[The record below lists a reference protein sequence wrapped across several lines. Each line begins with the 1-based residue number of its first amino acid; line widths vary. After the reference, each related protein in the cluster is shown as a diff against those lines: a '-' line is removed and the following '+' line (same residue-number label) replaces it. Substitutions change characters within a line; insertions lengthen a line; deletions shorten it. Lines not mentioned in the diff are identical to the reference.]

1 MMESCYKY
9 IKHGF
14 EGILYDAENGD
25 DRLIIVIQG
34 SFASTFFSILAVVS
48 IEPIPVSIK
57 VPKQSKIKFKLMS
70 SHRFCRQHG
79 IYDSISSRISD
90 RNPCIYV

>member
-1 MMESCYKY
+1 MESCYKY

-34 SFASTFFSILAVVS
+34 LKGVELPSKYAKFFCEKGYSALAMSYYGAEGQQTMNRFLLNMMRSCFARGWKDTILN
-48 IEPIPVSIK
+48 I
-57 VPKQSKIKFKLMS
+57 
-70 SHRFCRQHG
+70 
-79 IYDSISSRISD
+79 SISI
-90 RNPCIYV
+90 